1 MTDNELR
8 PSEGAAREAAPF
20 VALCPDLFFASKL
33 RGAATAVGR
42 SVRIVRDRDALLSAA
57 EGAIR
62 VFVDLT
68 AAPDGAAAIAAL
80 KRASGGVEVVAFAR
94 HDAVDDIR
102 AARAAGADRVLAR
115 SAFVKELPALL
126 AE

>member
-8 PSEGAAREAAPF
+8 LSGAASREDPLF

-42 SVRIVRDRDALLSAA
+42 SVRIVRDQDALLAAA

-68 AAPDGAAAIAAL
+68 AASDGASAIAAL
-80 KRASGGVEVVAFAR
+80 KGASGGVEVVAFAR

-115 SAFVKELPALL
+115 SAFVKELPGLL